1 MSQRPQFL
9 LPEWQAP
16 PGVRAVSTT
25 REGGVSQPP
34 WNGLNLGTHVG
45 DAREAVD
52 SNRRRLREAA
62 ALPAEPHWLEQVHGI
77 AVADLDAA
85 DATRKADAAVSSQP
99 GRVCVVM
106 TADCLPVVLASQ
118 DGAVVAVAH
127 AGWRGLAAGV
137 LEATL
142 DAMWCRVP
150 AGTHVQAWLA
160 PAIGAQNFEVGED
173 VRSAF
178 LAIDSRAADA
188 FTRNAQQRWQC
199 DLYQLA
205 RQRLIRAGVDH
216 ISGGGYCTYA
226 QEARFFSHRRDVQH
240 RGLATTGR
248 MATLVWRT

>member
-16 PGVRAVSTT
+16 PGVRALSTT
-25 REGGVSQPP
+25 REGGVSQSP
-34 WNGLNLGTHVG
+34 WDTLNLGTHVG
-45 DAREAVD
+45 DAREAVE
-52 SNRRRLREAA
+52 SNRRRLRDAA
-62 ALPAEPHWLEQVHGI
+62 DLPAEPHWLEQVHGI
-77 AVADLDAA
+77 VVADLDAA
-85 DATRKADAAVSSQP
+85 DATSQADAAVSSKQ

-142 DAMWCRVP
+142 ETMRGKLA
-150 AGTHVQAWLA
+150 AGARVQAWLA

-178 LAIDSRAADA
+178 LAFDSHAADA

-205 RQRLIRAGVDH
+205 RQRLIRAGIDR
-216 ISGGGYCTYA
+216 ISGGVYCTYA
-226 QEARFFSHRRDVQH
+226 QDARFFSHRRDVQH
-240 RGLATTGR
+240 RGLAATGR